1 MPIVFANAG
10 EVIALKNIVNNT
22 APQNLVL
29 KLYSNNKTP
38 AKTDVAA
45 DYTEVSGFGYSS
57 VTLTPANF
65 TFTPG
70 DPSSAAYPQL
80 TFTFSGAAGFIYG
93 YYVTQAT
100 SGLLIFANRFTN
112 APIQIANAG
121 DEIRITLSITLNNP

>member
-10 EVIALKNIVNNT
+10 EVIALRNIVNNT
-22 APQNLVL
+22 APQSLVL
-29 KLYSNNKTP
+29 KLYTNNKTP

-45 DYTEVSGFGYSS
+45 DYTEASGYGYSA

-65 TFTPG
+65 TFTAG
-70 DPSSAAYPQL
+70 DPSSASYPQI
-80 TFTFSGAAGFIYG
+80 TFTFTGAAGYIYG
-93 YYVTQAT
+93 YFVIQSS
-100 SGLLIFANRFTN
+100 SGSLLFANRFTN

>member
-10 EVIALKNIVNNT
+10 EVIALRNIVNNT

-65 TFTPG
+65 TFTAG
-70 DPSSAAYPQL
+70 DPSTAAYPQI

-93 YYVTQAT
+93 YFVVQAT
-100 SGLLIFANRFTN
+100 SGSLIFANRFTN

-121 DEIRITLSITLNNP
+121 DEIRITASITLNNP